1 MEKAAQESP
10 KEEQESSGAA
20 ALIRSE
26 RIDERSSKEEES
38 DLAPGLRLGLRQQC
52 LGNLSYRY
60 VRVAPRE
67 NGGIGIQSIGFNA
80 KPGKERETF

>member
-1 MEKAAQESP
+1 MP
-10 KEEQESSGAA
+10 V
-20 ALIRSE
+20 
-26 RIDERSSKEEES
+26 
-38 DLAPGLRLGLRQQC
+38 LRQKC

-80 KPGKERETF
+80 KPGKERETFCKRSGVLVRSSDNIGEF